1 MAKYQKKLEDDIRCL
16 LEYGLAIFG
25 GKWRSRI
32 ICVLSA
38 NEKLRYSQI
47 RKEMYNITDA
57 VLSATLKDLMEDGI
71 VDRKS
76 YDEIPPRVE
85 YSLTQKENLSFLFYK
100 ASASGQI
107 VSTKKKDKMRWC
119 NVRSAII
126 VDKGKRKMFTYT
138 EEKKF
143 TKEQVQQLFLSVNWI
158 SGKYPERLYKALMN
172 SSTVLTVWDEKK
184 LIGLTRVLDDSEML
198 AQIHYVSV
206 DPDYQGMEIAGKMIE
221 YNQRKNIKILCI

>member
-57 VLSATLKDLMEDGI
+57 VLAATLKDLMEDGI

-85 YSLTQKENLSFLFYK
+85 YSLTQKGASVVPILQSICAWSDIFYK
-100 ASASGQI
+100 
-107 VSTKKKDKMRWC
+107 
-119 NVRSAII
+119 
-126 VDKGKRKMFTYT
+126 
-138 EEKKF
+138 E
-143 TKEQVQQLFLSVNWI
+143 
-158 SGKYPERLYKALMN
+158 
-172 SSTVLTVWDEKK
+172 
-184 LIGLTRVLDDSEML
+184 DSENEMV
-198 AQIHYVSV
+198 QCQKCDH
-206 DPDYQGMEIAGKMIE
+206 
-221 YNQRKNIKILCI
+221 RR